1 MSREELFAYIKKNSL
16 QKEVQEA
23 FGDNHTRVKTT
34 LLQSFVDT
42 IEAAN
47 ACKRAQAQAKP
58 KTEAKAIEKKPV
70 VINLGN
76 NGPFKA
82 AAVVFISYLKQIGVL
97 DKVLAEVK

>member
-47 ACKRAQAQAKP
+47 AHKKAQAKP

-76 NGPFKA
+76 SDPFKA